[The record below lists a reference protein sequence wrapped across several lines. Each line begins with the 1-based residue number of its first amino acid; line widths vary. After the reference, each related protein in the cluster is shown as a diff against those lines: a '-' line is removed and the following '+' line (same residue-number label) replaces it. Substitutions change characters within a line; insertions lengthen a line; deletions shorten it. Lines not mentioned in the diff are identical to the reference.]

1 MELFKIFGTIAL
13 NGADEANNQLE
24 QTSAKAGGFSDKLKS
39 GIKTIGKWA
48 VAIGSAAVAGGTAAT
63 KMAAEFET
71 AMAKV
76 GTIADSSEVPLDK
89 LEKSIVELSN
99 QTGISSS
106 EIAENVY
113 NAISA
118 GQKTGDAVNFVS
130 QATQLAKA
138 GFAESGAALDILS
151 TIMNAYGL
159 EADQVTKVSDNLIM
173 TQNLGK
179 TTVAELSAAM
189 GKAIPTAKSVGV
201 NLDELCGSY
210 AVMTSNGIATA
221 ETTTYLN
228 SMLNELGKEGTSAAK
243 AFKKGTEHIK
253 KGGLSMKEAMD
264 KGWGLTDVLAVLD
277 KEAKKSGT
285 SINNLFGSAEAGK
298 AASVLQD
305 NSKKMNEAVKQM
317 GESAGATE
325 TAYEKMDDTLSSKMD
340 KMKTNLKNIGITLGQ
355 NLLPIVNKVL
365 DVVMNNMPN
374 LQNMIDKLSPV
385 FENLF
390 DIVLPFLIDIL
401 PILGELAEQILPLV
415 VDVLSDIIPFIVD
428 IANTI
433 LPMLVDLFAQ
443 ILPILSEL
451 FKQILP
457 ILVNIL
463 GTLLPPLIQIA
474 EAILPVI
481 QAVLD
486 AILPIIST
494 MLEVLKPILDVVCA
508 IIEPI
513 ANLASGLINGLAQA
527 FGIVTEKTN
536 PAVEAAQK
544 YAQELANVKQAS
556 DDART
561 AVDNKA
567 IAELNSVQSTEKLWK
582 ELQTLCDEQGNVQ
595 ESDMERAKFIT
606 GELSEALGV
615 EFEWS
620 GKQIQHYQ
628 TLQEEIGKT
637 IEKKK
642 LEIMFAATEENYKI
656 AIQNTEEAQKNL
668 TEATEAQSKAE
679 QHLQELKAQG
689 KTISDKAYSDALA
702 QAAETQRALVDAK
715 QTYENYY
722 KDIAEYEEA
731 HSLMM
736 QDKTEEAMQVMKL
749 QGANFKAAS
758 DLANKSKEEQ
768 QRILEEQ
775 MVYSAQK
782 YSAQLEIYERNADD
796 CTEYERKTYQNAI
809 KEAKDYFDKAKG
821 EYETAGGKI
830 GQSFFDSLSTKMNEN
845 EFKRVGG
852 YIVSGICSGAGEN
865 AYQLQSTMRGMMD
878 QAVAAAKSAADI
890 HSPSRRFAKEIGKFI
905 PSGVGMGIEDNEE
918 DAIRPVQD
926 MLDDM
931 ASVNGKQIGVSVAS
945 NIEGSASGEMA
956 SGTQSNAMIA
966 KMDEFI
972 QQIKNLKIYLNGEA
986 LVGELTPALDTSL
999 GQIYSDKERGR

>member
-13 NGADEANNQLE
+13 NGADEANKQLD

-228 SMLNELGKEGTSAAK
+228 SMLNELGKEGTSAAN

-317 GESAGATE
+317 GKSAGATE
-325 TAYEKMDDTLSSKMD
+325 TAYIKMDDTLSSKMN

-355 NLLPIVNKVL
+355 KLIPIVNKVL
-365 DVVMNNMPN
+365 DVVMKNMPK

-385 FENLF
+385 FEKLF
-390 DIVLPFLIDIL
+390 DIVLPFLMDVL

-415 VDVLSDIIPFIVD
+415 VDVLSDIIPFIAD
-428 IANTI
+428 IAKTI
-433 LPMLVDLFAQ
+433 LPVFVEMLQ
-443 ILPILSEL
+443 I
-451 FKQILP
+451 
-457 ILVNIL
+457 
-463 GTLLPPLIQIA
+463 LLPPLIEIVQ
-474 EAILPVI
+474 AILPVVKTWLE
-481 QAVLD
+481 ALMPFLS
-486 AILPIIST
+486 IL
-494 MLEVLKPILDVVCA
+494 LETLKPILDVVIA
-508 IIEPI
+508 IVKPL
-513 ANLASGLINGLAQA
+513 ADLASGIIGGIAQA
-527 FGIVTEKTN
+527 LGFVEEKTSE
-536 PAVEAAQK
+536 AVEAAKQ
-544 YAQELANVKQAS
+544 YSSEVYSMKQAA
-556 DDART
+556 DEARDAINLKS
-561 AVDNKA
+561 AA
-567 IAELNSVQSTEKLWK
+567 QMTEIENTESLWK
-582 ELQTLCDEQGNVQ
+582 ELQTLCDEQGNVK
-595 ESDMERAKFIT
+595 DADKARAEFLVNQ
-606 GELSEALGV
+606 LSTALGT
-615 EFEWS
+615 EITLT
-620 GKQIQHYQ
+620 GNQIKNYQ
-628 TLQEEIGKT
+628 DLQAEIDKT

-642 LEIMFAATEENYKI
+642 LEVLMQASEEKYKNAIENNAAAQAKYAEAVEKYTKLEEQFNKVREEGYTI
-656 AIQNTEEAQKNL
+656 DDAGYGDLLIQVGEAHTAMVNAKQIVQGYTKDITQYEQAQTLMVQGKSEEAIKL
-668 TEATEAQSKAE
+668 
-679 QHLQELKAQG
+679 LELQG
-689 KTISDKAYSDALA
+689 K
-702 QAAETQRALVDAK
+702 
-715 QTYENYY
+715 YY
-722 KDIAEYEEA
+722 K
-731 HSLMM
+731 
-736 QDKTEEAMQVMKL
+736 TV
-749 QGANFKAAS
+749 S
-758 DLANKSKEEQ
+758 DLADKSAEEQKNILNDQMVDAAKQYADQLKMYKEVSKNMTAAEKQTLQKSLDNSKQHFIDAKKEYEKAGGTLGNDFFRTLSKSMSKE
-768 QRILEEQ
+768 
-775 MVYSAQK
+775 K
-782 YSAQLEIYERNADD
+782 YELVGKNIIAGVCSGIDGNTSQLE
-796 CTEYERKTYQNAI
+796 K
-809 KEAKDYFDKAKG
+809 
-821 EYETAGGKI
+821 
-830 GQSFFDSLSTKMNEN
+830 KM
-845 EFKRVGG
+845 K
-852 YIVSGICSGAGEN
+852 
-865 AYQLQSTMRGMMD
+865 GMMD
-878 QAVAAAKSAADI
+878 AALAAAERAGEI
-890 HSPSRRFAKEIGKFI
+890 HSPSRLFARKIGAYI
-905 PSGVGMGIEDNEE
+905 PSGVGKGVIDNE
-918 DAIRPVQD
+918 DAAIKPMQD

-931 ASVNGKQIGVSVAS
+931 ASVNGKKIGVSIAS
-945 NIEGSASGEMA
+945 NIEGSESGEMA

-999 GQIYSDKERGR
+999 GQMYEDKGRGR